1 MVPPP
6 QEGLKG
12 QINAIRANAS
22 ARITFVVKQQYENVR
37 RGGCKGKMRTQRY
50 KRGLAL
56 AVAFI
61 SMLTVAVPAF
71 AYTRDE
77 IHGMVGHIPTRPLQ
91 VGERAAAFTV
101 SDAPFMGVDLSEY
114 NKSIYTMQNGKL
126 TEITNSGTNIVQNPM
141 FGDMRRITVKAAD
154 GATWTGWCLR
164 HADAW
169 PTGMTQAMASGSNA
183 IDYAENSTKWSVE
196 QMPNTE
202 SNNGMLW
209 CVEHAFPSVPM
220 EVMCNEAGADYDALV
235 REMQTKYAAQQAALT
250 AQFGSWQAA
259 GEFIADVYICGVIQ
273 EAVWFH
279 EHKPDVASG
288 KLVSGP
294 TMLNGP
300 EPLRKIYNYL
310 CREREIYKGYADRVL
325 GQNFFLSSTN
335 ENKPT
340 VTTAADSCGEGLLY
354 GPFHLYTDML
364 AVGDVNLSLTG
375 NGTGIS
381 KICKVTQSGGR
392 VTALTETSKVKAE
405 EDFYVFI
412 SNSTLPEDFELS
424 ITASSPAAY
433 TFEGGSRGRV
443 MVPQSTMTLQD
454 GTPMPFQHI
463 GLGGVPRRVSATR
476 TLDFP
481 QFKGQTTGWAVI
493 TKTDENGDV
502 VPNAVITVKN
512 AGNEEVGDYVIGA
525 DGTVKVDNLAP
536 GTYSY
541 TEKEA
546 PSGYVKNTGTHTFTV
561 SEEGGAA
568 TGDLTF
574 VNERV
579 KAQVTLSKVDAVTNA
594 AVPSAKLAVYNAARD
609 VVFEGTTGSDGKLT
623 VPNLVPGEY
632 TFKETEAPQG
642 YKLNAEELS
651 FTVSGDGE
659 VSGVTVLSNEA
670 INVTIKKTDAATGN
684 RVPGAVI
691 EFFDGAEQS
700 MGTYTTD
707 NLGCITLEKLSPGTY
722 KYKEKTAPEGYE
734 LNENTYTFEVAADGT
749 VTGTTAFTN
758 TPLPPAAGT
767 AVIYKVGSNEEP
779 LAKAVIVVKEVLSD
793 AEVFRGPTD
802 AAGKIEVPDLAVGNY
817 SYSEVSAPEGY
828 IKDDG
833 EYFFEV
839 KKDGTVVAGGT
850 DSTTL
855 IKIKNKPTVVRIRKE
870 DKDTKIGLSGA
881 EIQIRA
887 ANNTLYGP
895 YTTDADGYV
904 LVEALPMGSYIAT
917 ETVAPEGYA
926 QTTADFTFQVTEHND
941 ENNPVSVVIPN
952 SRAKV
957 DVEFEKYDSTTG
969 RGLAGAAFSVYDV
982 LTNKQV
988 AAVTSDANGKL
999 KFQVDPGDYYI
1010 QETNAPN
1017 NYELNTKKYQFHAA
1031 ADGTITNEQ
1040 GDKIENLRIPN
1051 APGSYSVTLRKYD
1064 SKTNEPLAGAVITV
1078 YNSIGRDVFSGTTD
1092 ADGNLRVPTLSPG
1105 RYSYKEVEAPSGYSL
1120 NQEIFSFTLKSDGTT
1135 EGVLKM
1141 PNTPNSGSFG
1151 GDGDGGEIDLNQG
1164 NISVTITKTDSTTTA
1179 SVPGA
1184 KVAIYDAGGNLVF
1197 EGITGSDG
1205 KMTST
1210 PLKPGKYTFKETLA
1224 PDGYKLNT
1232 NAFEFIING
1241 DKTVTGTT
1249 AFTNERQS
1257 HVVRITKTDLT
1268 TAAPVPGAKVAIY
1281 DSTGKKVYEDVTDS
1295 NGVLTS
1301 TSLAPGRY
1309 TFKETLAPA
1318 GYKLNTNSFEF
1329 TVNQDGTVTGTMAF
1343 TNVRKAAYLT
1353 KYGENN
1359 SVLAGCKVDITGA
1372 NGNKVM
1378 SAVSDSNGRINI
1390 SSLPA
1395 GTYHYR
1401 EVAAP
1406 EKYAL
1411 NPKTYSFTIKEDGS
1425 ITGDV
1430 SFTDEMTV
1438 VSLKKVDGS
1447 NNPLAGATIGLY
1459 AAGDGKL
1466 LQSVITDSTGLV
1478 MFKGLTPGKYYF
1490 KELKAPSGYALS
1502 NDVIPF
1508 EMTSYWDNASAP
1520 YTMRNTKIVQTGGDD
1535 MPIAAMA
1542 AAVIAISLGVYGV
1555 IALRRRLKGEDS

>member
-1 MVPPP
+1 M
-6 QEGLKG
+6 
-12 QINAIRANAS
+12 
-22 ARITFVVKQQYENVR
+22 
-37 RGGCKGKMRTQRY
+37 
-50 KRGLAL
+50 
-56 AVAFI
+56 
-61 SMLTVAVPAF
+61 
-71 AYTRDE
+71 
-77 IHGMVGHIPTRPLQ
+77 
-91 VGERAAAFTV
+91 
-101 SDAPFMGVDLSEY
+101 
-114 NKSIYTMQNGKL
+114 
-126 TEITNSGTNIVQNPM
+126 
-141 FGDMRRITVKAAD
+141 
-154 GATWTGWCLR
+154 
-164 HADAW
+164 
-169 PTGMTQAMASGSNA
+169 
-183 IDYAENSTKWSVE
+183 
-196 QMPNTE
+196 
-202 SNNGMLW
+202 
-209 CVEHAFPSVPM
+209 
-220 EVMCNEAGADYDALV
+220 
-235 REMQTKYAAQQAALT
+235 
-250 AQFGSWQAA
+250 
-259 GEFIADVYICGVIQ
+259 
-273 EAVWFH
+273 
-279 EHKPDVASG
+279 
-288 KLVSGP
+288 
-294 TMLNGP
+294 
-300 EPLRKIYNYL
+300 
-310 CREREIYKGYADRVL
+310 
-325 GQNFFLSSTN
+325 
-335 ENKPT
+335 
-340 VTTAADSCGEGLLY
+340 
-354 GPFHLYTDML
+354 
-364 AVGDVNLSLTG
+364 
-375 NGTGIS
+375 
-381 KICKVTQSGGR
+381 
-392 VTALTETSKVKAE
+392 
-405 EDFYVFI
+405 
-412 SNSTLPEDFELS
+412 
-424 ITASSPAAY
+424 
-433 TFEGGSRGRV
+433 
-443 MVPQSTMTLQD
+443 
-454 GTPMPFQHI
+454 
-463 GLGGVPRRVSATR
+463 
-476 TLDFP
+476 
-481 QFKGQTTGWAVI
+481 
-493 TKTDENGDV
+493 
-502 VPNAVITVKN
+502 PNAVITVKN

-594 AVPSAKLAVYNAARD
+594 AVPGAKLAVYNAARD

-817 SYSEVSAPEGY
+817 SYSEVNAPEGY

-887 ANNTLYGP
+887 ANNTPYGP

-904 LVEALPMGSYIAT
+904 LVEALPVGSYIAT

-926 QTTADFTFQVTEHND
+926 QTTADFTFQVTEQND

-1120 NQEIFSFTLKSDGTT
+1120 NQEIFSFTLKNDGTT

-1164 NISVTITKTDSTTTA
+1164 NISVTITKTDSTTAA

-1184 KVAIYDAGGNLVF
+1184 KVAIYDTGGNLVF

-1318 GYKLNTNSFEF
+1318 GYVLNTNSFEF
-1329 TVNQDGTVTGTMAF
+1329 TVNQDGTVTGTTAF

-1411 NPKTYSFTIKEDGS
+1411 NPKTYSFTIREDGS

-1508 EMTSYWDNASAP
+1508 EMTSYWDNASAT

-1555 IALRRRLKGEDS
+1555 IALRRRLKGGDS

>member
-1 MVPPP
+1 M
-6 QEGLKG
+6 
-12 QINAIRANAS
+12 
-22 ARITFVVKQQYENVR
+22 
-37 RGGCKGKMRTQRY
+37 
-50 KRGLAL
+50 
-56 AVAFI
+56 
-61 SMLTVAVPAF
+61 
-71 AYTRDE
+71 
-77 IHGMVGHIPTRPLQ
+77 
-91 VGERAAAFTV
+91 
-101 SDAPFMGVDLSEY
+101 
-114 NKSIYTMQNGKL
+114 
-126 TEITNSGTNIVQNPM
+126 
-141 FGDMRRITVKAAD
+141 
-154 GATWTGWCLR
+154 
-164 HADAW
+164 
-169 PTGMTQAMASGSNA
+169 
-183 IDYAENSTKWSVE
+183 
-196 QMPNTE
+196 
-202 SNNGMLW
+202 
-209 CVEHAFPSVPM
+209 
-220 EVMCNEAGADYDALV
+220 
-235 REMQTKYAAQQAALT
+235 
-250 AQFGSWQAA
+250 
-259 GEFIADVYICGVIQ
+259 
-273 EAVWFH
+273 
-279 EHKPDVASG
+279 
-288 KLVSGP
+288 
-294 TMLNGP
+294 
-300 EPLRKIYNYL
+300 
-310 CREREIYKGYADRVL
+310 
-325 GQNFFLSSTN
+325 
-335 ENKPT
+335 
-340 VTTAADSCGEGLLY
+340 
-354 GPFHLYTDML
+354 
-364 AVGDVNLSLTG
+364 
-375 NGTGIS
+375 
-381 KICKVTQSGGR
+381 
-392 VTALTETSKVKAE
+392 
-405 EDFYVFI
+405 
-412 SNSTLPEDFELS
+412 
-424 ITASSPAAY
+424 
-433 TFEGGSRGRV
+433 
-443 MVPQSTMTLQD
+443 
-454 GTPMPFQHI
+454 
-463 GLGGVPRRVSATR
+463 
-476 TLDFP
+476 
-481 QFKGQTTGWAVI
+481 
-493 TKTDENGDV
+493 
-502 VPNAVITVKN
+502 
-512 AGNEEVGDYVIGA
+512 
-525 DGTVKVDNLAP
+525 
-536 GTYSY
+536 
-541 TEKEA
+541 
-546 PSGYVKNTGTHTFTV
+546 
-561 SEEGGAA
+561 
-568 TGDLTF
+568 
-574 VNERV
+574 
-579 KAQVTLSKVDAVTNA
+579 
-594 AVPSAKLAVYNAARD
+594 
-609 VVFEGTTGSDGKLT
+609 
-623 VPNLVPGEY
+623 
-632 TFKETEAPQG
+632 
-642 YKLNAEELS
+642 
-651 FTVSGDGE
+651 SGDGE

-817 SYSEVSAPEGY
+817 SYSEVNAPEGY

-887 ANNTLYGP
+887 ANNTPYGP

-904 LVEALPMGSYIAT
+904 LVEALPVGSYIAT

-926 QTTADFTFQVTEHND
+926 QTTADFTFQVTEQND

-1120 NQEIFSFTLKSDGTT
+1120 NQEIFSFTLKNDGTT

-1164 NISVTITKTDSTTTA
+1164 NISVTITKTDSTTAA

-1184 KVAIYDAGGNLVF
+1184 KVAIYDTGGNLVF

-1318 GYKLNTNSFEF
+1318 GYVLNTNSFEF
-1329 TVNQDGTVTGTMAF
+1329 TVNQDGTVTGTTAF

-1411 NPKTYSFTIKEDGS
+1411 NPKTYSFTIREDGS

-1508 EMTSYWDNASAP
+1508 EMTSYWDNASAT

-1555 IALRRRLKGEDS
+1555 IALRRRLKGGDS

>member
-1 MVPPP
+1 M
-6 QEGLKG
+6 
-12 QINAIRANAS
+12 
-22 ARITFVVKQQYENVR
+22 
-37 RGGCKGKMRTQRY
+37 
-50 KRGLAL
+50 
-56 AVAFI
+56 
-61 SMLTVAVPAF
+61 
-71 AYTRDE
+71 
-77 IHGMVGHIPTRPLQ
+77 
-91 VGERAAAFTV
+91 
-101 SDAPFMGVDLSEY
+101 
-114 NKSIYTMQNGKL
+114 
-126 TEITNSGTNIVQNPM
+126 
-141 FGDMRRITVKAAD
+141 
-154 GATWTGWCLR
+154 
-164 HADAW
+164 
-169 PTGMTQAMASGSNA
+169 
-183 IDYAENSTKWSVE
+183 
-196 QMPNTE
+196 
-202 SNNGMLW
+202 
-209 CVEHAFPSVPM
+209 
-220 EVMCNEAGADYDALV
+220 
-235 REMQTKYAAQQAALT
+235 
-250 AQFGSWQAA
+250 
-259 GEFIADVYICGVIQ
+259 
-273 EAVWFH
+273 
-279 EHKPDVASG
+279 
-288 KLVSGP
+288 
-294 TMLNGP
+294 
-300 EPLRKIYNYL
+300 
-310 CREREIYKGYADRVL
+310 
-325 GQNFFLSSTN
+325 
-335 ENKPT
+335 
-340 VTTAADSCGEGLLY
+340 
-354 GPFHLYTDML
+354 
-364 AVGDVNLSLTG
+364 
-375 NGTGIS
+375 
-381 KICKVTQSGGR
+381 
-392 VTALTETSKVKAE
+392 
-405 EDFYVFI
+405 
-412 SNSTLPEDFELS
+412 
-424 ITASSPAAY
+424 
-433 TFEGGSRGRV
+433 
-443 MVPQSTMTLQD
+443 
-454 GTPMPFQHI
+454 
-463 GLGGVPRRVSATR
+463 
-476 TLDFP
+476 
-481 QFKGQTTGWAVI
+481 
-493 TKTDENGDV
+493 
-502 VPNAVITVKN
+502 
-512 AGNEEVGDYVIGA
+512 
-525 DGTVKVDNLAP
+525 
-536 GTYSY
+536 
-541 TEKEA
+541 
-546 PSGYVKNTGTHTFTV
+546 
-561 SEEGGAA
+561 
-568 TGDLTF
+568 
-574 VNERV
+574 
-579 KAQVTLSKVDAVTNA
+579 
-594 AVPSAKLAVYNAARD
+594 
-609 VVFEGTTGSDGKLT
+609 
-623 VPNLVPGEY
+623 
-632 TFKETEAPQG
+632 
-642 YKLNAEELS
+642 
-651 FTVSGDGE
+651 
-659 VSGVTVLSNEA
+659 
-670 INVTIKKTDAATGN
+670 
-684 RVPGAVI
+684 
-691 EFFDGAEQS
+691 
-700 MGTYTTD
+700 
-707 NLGCITLEKLSPGTY
+707 
-722 KYKEKTAPEGYE
+722 
-734 LNENTYTFEVAADGT
+734 
-749 VTGTTAFTN
+749 
-758 TPLPPAAGT
+758 
-767 AVIYKVGSNEEP
+767 
-779 LAKAVIVVKEVLSD
+779 
-793 AEVFRGPTD
+793 
-802 AAGKIEVPDLAVGNY
+802 
-817 SYSEVSAPEGY
+817 
-828 IKDDG
+828 
-833 EYFFEV
+833 
-839 KKDGTVVAGGT
+839 
-850 DSTTL
+850 
-855 IKIKNKPTVVRIRKE
+855 
-870 DKDTKIGLSGA
+870 
-881 EIQIRA
+881 
-887 ANNTLYGP
+887 
-895 YTTDADGYV
+895 
-904 LVEALPMGSYIAT
+904 
-917 ETVAPEGYA
+917 APEGYA
-926 QTTADFTFQVTEHND
+926 QTTADFTFQVTEQND

-1120 NQEIFSFTLKSDGTT
+1120 NQEIFSFTLKNDGTT

-1164 NISVTITKTDSTTTA
+1164 NISVTITKTDSTTAA

-1184 KVAIYDAGGNLVF
+1184 KVAIYDTGGNLVF

-1318 GYKLNTNSFEF
+1318 GYVLNTNSFEF
-1329 TVNQDGTVTGTMAF
+1329 TVNQDGTVTGTTAF

-1411 NPKTYSFTIKEDGS
+1411 NPKTYSFTIREDGS

-1508 EMTSYWDNASAP
+1508 EMTSYWDNASAT

-1555 IALRRRLKGEDS
+1555 IALRRRLKGGDS

>member
-1 MVPPP
+1 M
-6 QEGLKG
+6 
-12 QINAIRANAS
+12 
-22 ARITFVVKQQYENVR
+22 
-37 RGGCKGKMRTQRY
+37 
-50 KRGLAL
+50 
-56 AVAFI
+56 
-61 SMLTVAVPAF
+61 
-71 AYTRDE
+71 
-77 IHGMVGHIPTRPLQ
+77 
-91 VGERAAAFTV
+91 
-101 SDAPFMGVDLSEY
+101 
-114 NKSIYTMQNGKL
+114 
-126 TEITNSGTNIVQNPM
+126 
-141 FGDMRRITVKAAD
+141 
-154 GATWTGWCLR
+154 
-164 HADAW
+164 
-169 PTGMTQAMASGSNA
+169 
-183 IDYAENSTKWSVE
+183 
-196 QMPNTE
+196 
-202 SNNGMLW
+202 
-209 CVEHAFPSVPM
+209 
-220 EVMCNEAGADYDALV
+220 
-235 REMQTKYAAQQAALT
+235 
-250 AQFGSWQAA
+250 
-259 GEFIADVYICGVIQ
+259 
-273 EAVWFH
+273 
-279 EHKPDVASG
+279 
-288 KLVSGP
+288 
-294 TMLNGP
+294 
-300 EPLRKIYNYL
+300 
-310 CREREIYKGYADRVL
+310 
-325 GQNFFLSSTN
+325 
-335 ENKPT
+335 
-340 VTTAADSCGEGLLY
+340 
-354 GPFHLYTDML
+354 
-364 AVGDVNLSLTG
+364 
-375 NGTGIS
+375 
-381 KICKVTQSGGR
+381 
-392 VTALTETSKVKAE
+392 
-405 EDFYVFI
+405 
-412 SNSTLPEDFELS
+412 
-424 ITASSPAAY
+424 
-433 TFEGGSRGRV
+433 
-443 MVPQSTMTLQD
+443 
-454 GTPMPFQHI
+454 
-463 GLGGVPRRVSATR
+463 
-476 TLDFP
+476 
-481 QFKGQTTGWAVI
+481 
-493 TKTDENGDV
+493 
-502 VPNAVITVKN
+502 
-512 AGNEEVGDYVIGA
+512 
-525 DGTVKVDNLAP
+525 
-536 GTYSY
+536 
-541 TEKEA
+541 
-546 PSGYVKNTGTHTFTV
+546 
-561 SEEGGAA
+561 
-568 TGDLTF
+568 
-574 VNERV
+574 
-579 KAQVTLSKVDAVTNA
+579 
-594 AVPSAKLAVYNAARD
+594 
-609 VVFEGTTGSDGKLT
+609 
-623 VPNLVPGEY
+623 
-632 TFKETEAPQG
+632 
-642 YKLNAEELS
+642 
-651 FTVSGDGE
+651 SGDGE

-684 RVPGAVI
+684 RVPGATI

-817 SYSEVSAPEGY
+817 SYSEVNAPEGY

-926 QTTADFTFQVTEHND
+926 QTTADFTFQVTEQND
-941 ENNPVSVVIPN
+941 ENNPVGVVIPN

-957 DVEFEKYDSTTG
+957 DVEFEKYDSTTD

-1164 NISVTITKTDSTTTA
+1164 NISVTITKTDSTTAA

-1438 VSLKKVDGS
+1438 VSLKKVDSS

-1478 MFKGLTPGKYYF
+1478 MFKGPTPGKYYF

>member
-1 MVPPP
+1 M
-6 QEGLKG
+6 
-12 QINAIRANAS
+12 
-22 ARITFVVKQQYENVR
+22 
-37 RGGCKGKMRTQRY
+37 
-50 KRGLAL
+50 
-56 AVAFI
+56 
-61 SMLTVAVPAF
+61 
-71 AYTRDE
+71 
-77 IHGMVGHIPTRPLQ
+77 
-91 VGERAAAFTV
+91 
-101 SDAPFMGVDLSEY
+101 
-114 NKSIYTMQNGKL
+114 
-126 TEITNSGTNIVQNPM
+126 
-141 FGDMRRITVKAAD
+141 
-154 GATWTGWCLR
+154 
-164 HADAW
+164 
-169 PTGMTQAMASGSNA
+169 
-183 IDYAENSTKWSVE
+183 
-196 QMPNTE
+196 
-202 SNNGMLW
+202 
-209 CVEHAFPSVPM
+209 
-220 EVMCNEAGADYDALV
+220 
-235 REMQTKYAAQQAALT
+235 
-250 AQFGSWQAA
+250 
-259 GEFIADVYICGVIQ
+259 
-273 EAVWFH
+273 
-279 EHKPDVASG
+279 
-288 KLVSGP
+288 
-294 TMLNGP
+294 
-300 EPLRKIYNYL
+300 
-310 CREREIYKGYADRVL
+310 
-325 GQNFFLSSTN
+325 
-335 ENKPT
+335 
-340 VTTAADSCGEGLLY
+340 
-354 GPFHLYTDML
+354 
-364 AVGDVNLSLTG
+364 
-375 NGTGIS
+375 
-381 KICKVTQSGGR
+381 
-392 VTALTETSKVKAE
+392 
-405 EDFYVFI
+405 
-412 SNSTLPEDFELS
+412 
-424 ITASSPAAY
+424 
-433 TFEGGSRGRV
+433 
-443 MVPQSTMTLQD
+443 
-454 GTPMPFQHI
+454 
-463 GLGGVPRRVSATR
+463 
-476 TLDFP
+476 
-481 QFKGQTTGWAVI
+481 I

-594 AVPSAKLAVYNAARD
+594 AVPGAKLAVYNAARD

-817 SYSEVSAPEGY
+817 SYSEVNAPEGY

-887 ANNTLYGP
+887 ANNTPYGP

-904 LVEALPMGSYIAT
+904 LVEALPVGSYIAT

-926 QTTADFTFQVTEHND
+926 QTTADFTFQVTEQND

-1425 ITGDV
+1425 IIGDV

>member
-1 MVPPP
+1 
-6 QEGLKG
+6 
-12 QINAIRANAS
+12 
-22 ARITFVVKQQYENVR
+22 
-37 RGGCKGKMRTQRY
+37 
-50 KRGLAL
+50 
-56 AVAFI
+56 
-61 SMLTVAVPAF
+61 
-71 AYTRDE
+71 
-77 IHGMVGHIPTRPLQ
+77 
-91 VGERAAAFTV
+91 
-101 SDAPFMGVDLSEY
+101 
-114 NKSIYTMQNGKL
+114 
-126 TEITNSGTNIVQNPM
+126 
-141 FGDMRRITVKAAD
+141 
-154 GATWTGWCLR
+154 
-164 HADAW
+164 
-169 PTGMTQAMASGSNA
+169 
-183 IDYAENSTKWSVE
+183 
-196 QMPNTE
+196 
-202 SNNGMLW
+202 
-209 CVEHAFPSVPM
+209 
-220 EVMCNEAGADYDALV
+220 
-235 REMQTKYAAQQAALT
+235 
-250 AQFGSWQAA
+250 
-259 GEFIADVYICGVIQ
+259 
-273 EAVWFH
+273 
-279 EHKPDVASG
+279 
-288 KLVSGP
+288 
-294 TMLNGP
+294 
-300 EPLRKIYNYL
+300 
-310 CREREIYKGYADRVL
+310 
-325 GQNFFLSSTN
+325 
-335 ENKPT
+335 
-340 VTTAADSCGEGLLY
+340 
-354 GPFHLYTDML
+354 
-364 AVGDVNLSLTG
+364 
-375 NGTGIS
+375 
-381 KICKVTQSGGR
+381 
-392 VTALTETSKVKAE
+392 
-405 EDFYVFI
+405 
-412 SNSTLPEDFELS
+412 
-424 ITASSPAAY
+424 
-433 TFEGGSRGRV
+433 
-443 MVPQSTMTLQD
+443 
-454 GTPMPFQHI
+454 
-463 GLGGVPRRVSATR
+463 
-476 TLDFP
+476 
-481 QFKGQTTGWAVI
+481 
-493 TKTDENGDV
+493 
-502 VPNAVITVKN
+502 
-512 AGNEEVGDYVIGA
+512 
-525 DGTVKVDNLAP
+525 
-536 GTYSY
+536 
-541 TEKEA
+541 
-546 PSGYVKNTGTHTFTV
+546 
-561 SEEGGAA
+561 
-568 TGDLTF
+568 
-574 VNERV
+574 
-579 KAQVTLSKVDAVTNA
+579 
-594 AVPSAKLAVYNAARD
+594 
-609 VVFEGTTGSDGKLT
+609 
-623 VPNLVPGEY
+623 
-632 TFKETEAPQG
+632 
-642 YKLNAEELS
+642 
-651 FTVSGDGE
+651 
-659 VSGVTVLSNEA
+659 
-670 INVTIKKTDAATGN
+670 
-684 RVPGAVI
+684 
-691 EFFDGAEQS
+691 

-817 SYSEVSAPEGY
+817 SYSEVNAPEGY

-887 ANNTLYGP
+887 ANNTPYGP

-904 LVEALPMGSYIAT
+904 LVEALPVGSYIAT

-926 QTTADFTFQVTEHND
+926 QTTADFTFQVTEQND

-988 AAVTSDANGKL
+988 AAVTSDTNGKL

-1164 NISVTITKTDSTTTA
+1164 NISVTITKTDSTTAA

-1184 KVAIYDAGGNLVF
+1184 KVAIYDAGENLVF

-1241 DKTVTGTT
+1241 DKTVTGTM

-1281 DSTGKKVYEDVTDS
+1281 DSTGKKVYEDVTDA

-1318 GYKLNTNSFEF
+1318 GYVLNTGSFEF
-1329 TVNQDGTVTGTMAF
+1329 TVNQDGTVTGTTAF

-1520 YTMRNTKIVQTGGDD
+1520 YTMRNTKTVQTGGED